1 MTGGDETT
9 GETMKIL
16 QVSIPR
22 SGSNAVARMM
32 EQSPSVAAVLRG
44 RAMETGGASFSA
56 AIAQLQAAVPDRLPY
71 VKELAAYLGDEQI
84 ALFGRDDRFLVVV
97 RDPAQQV
104 ASTVLGVLRN
114 PGPMRQHLADLRG
127 RDVSGPE
134 LNAYLDARSRPRFS
148 GWDELIAY
156 VRRTHDFE
164 PVGPTLTE
172 LFGTQ
177 PDRDACGDGLEWF
190 DRSLFQV
197 GTRSWSRS
205 VELLA
210 RLRDIG
216 AERVAVVDFTVLQ
229 TRPGLAAEIC
239 DRLGI
244 RFHPRMTEGPWE
256 PASRWFTSGLELS
269 DGDLW
274 VGKAARS
281 QVLERPLSVPYDPL
295 TLAPPAN
302 DAFLAGLGD
311 YLRVLAD
318 PALVWPRT
326 EADVEEVLGSPT
338 WRREDTGYA
347 PDDHYKTFT
356 TKHPVSAWCLAT
368 AVLGAHSAPTRA
380 VEAANPHLAEFF
392 AVARWVAGPITT
404 VSC

>member
-1 MTGGDETT
+1 MERGG
-9 GETMKIL
+9 
-16 QVSIPR
+16 
-22 SGSNAVARMM
+22 SGF
-32 EQSPSVAAVLRG
+32 G
-44 RAMETGGASFSA
+44 A
-56 AIAQLQAAVPDRLPY
+56 AIAELQAQRPDRLPY
-71 VKELAAYLGDEQI
+71 IKELAAYLGDEQI
-84 ALFGRDDRFLVVV
+84 ALFDRDDRFLVVV

-114 PGPMRQHLADLRG
+114 PGPMRQRLAEVRG
-127 RDVSGPE
+127 REVSEQE
-134 LNAYLDARSRPRFS
+134 LRDYLDAQAGTSFS
-148 GWDELIAY
+148 DWSELIGY
-156 VRRTHDFE
+156 VRRTHDFQ
-164 PVGPTLTE
+164 PIGPTLSE
-172 LFGTQ
+172 LFDAQ
-177 PDRDACGDGLEWF
+177 PDRDDCDDGLEWF

-197 GTRSWSRS
+197 GTQSWSRA

-210 RLRDIG
+210 RLRDMG
-216 AERVAVVDFTVLQ
+216 AERVTVVDFTVLQ
-229 TRPGLAAEIC
+229 TRPELAAAVC
-239 DRLGI
+239 DRLDLE
-244 RFHPRMTEGPWE
+244 FHPRMTDGGWD

-281 QVLERPLSVPYDPL
+281 RSLERPLSIPYDPL
-295 TLAPPAN
+295 TLVPPAS

-326 EADVEEVLGSPT
+326 AADVEQVLHSPA
-338 WRREDTGYA
+338 WRRDGTGYA
-347 PDDHYKTFT
+347 PDEHHTTFT

-368 AVLGAHSAPTRA
+368 AVLGPSCASAQA

-392 AVARWVAGPITT
+392 AVARGIAESATT

>member
-1 MTGGDETT
+1 
-9 GETMKIL
+9 MKIL

-44 RAMETGGASFSA
+44 RAMERGGAGFGS
-56 AIAQLQAAVPDRLPY
+56 AIAQLQAQRPDRLPY

-84 ALFGRDDRFLVVV
+84 ELFDRDDRFLVVV

-114 PGPMRQHLADLRG
+114 PGPMRQHLAGLRARAG
-127 RDVSGPE
+127 LQGEVSETE
-134 LNAYLDARSRPRFS
+134 LNEYLDARARPRFS
-148 GWDELIAY
+148 GWAELLRH
-156 VRRTHDFE
+156 VKRTHDFA
-164 PVGPTLTE
+164 PVGSTLSE
-172 LFGTQ
+172 LFGAQ
-177 PDRDACGDGLEWF
+177 PDREACEDGLEWF

-197 GTRSWSRS
+197 GTRSWSRA

-229 TRPGLAAEIC
+229 TRPELAAEIC
-239 DRLGI
+239 ERLDI
-244 RFHPRMTEGPWE
+244 RFHPRMTDGPWK

-281 QVLERPLSVPYDPL
+281 RMLERPLSIPYDPL
-295 TLAPPAN
+295 TLTPPASE
-302 DAFLAGLGD
+302 AFRSGLAD

-326 EADVEEVLGSPT
+326 AADVEEVLAAPA
-338 WRREDTGYA
+338 WRRVRDGYA
-347 PDDHYKTFT
+347 PDDNHPTFT
-356 TKHPVSAWCLAT
+356 TKHPVSAWCLAA
-368 AVLGAHSAPTRA
+368 AVPGASTDA
-380 VEAANPHLAEFF
+380 VEAANPHLARFF
-392 AVARWVAGPITT
+392 GVARDTAESITT

>member
-1 MTGGDETT
+1 
-9 GETMKIL
+9 MKIL

-44 RAMETGGASFSA
+44 RAMERGGAGFGS
-56 AIAQLQAAVPDRLPY
+56 AIAQLQAQRPDRLPY

-84 ALFGRDDRFLVVV
+84 GLFDRDDRFLVVV

-114 PGPMRQHLADLRG
+114 PGPMRQHLAGLRG
-127 RDVSGPE
+127 REVSGTE
-134 LNAYLDARSRPRFS
+134 LDAYLDARARPRFA
-148 GWDELIAY
+148 GWAELIRH
-156 VRRTHDFE
+156 VKRTHDFA
-164 PVGPTLTE
+164 PVGPTLSE

-177 PDRDACGDGLEWF
+177 PDRAACEDGLEWF

-197 GTRSWSRS
+197 GTRSWSRA

-210 RLRDIG
+210 RLRDLG

-229 TRPGLAAEIC
+229 TRPELAADVC
-239 DRLGI
+239 DRLDL
-244 RFHPRMTEGPWE
+244 RFHPRMTDGPWE

-281 QVLERPLSVPYDPL
+281 RVLERPLSIPYDPL
-295 TLAPPAN
+295 TLAPPAS
-302 DAFLAGLGD
+302 DAFRSGLAD

-326 EADVEEVLGSPT
+326 ATDVEEVLHSPA
-338 WRREDTGYA
+338 WRRKGDGYT
-347 PDDHYKTFT
+347 PDDHYPTFT
-356 TKHPVSAWCLAT
+356 TKHPVSAWCLAA
-368 AVLGAHSAPTRA
+368 AVPGASTRA

-392 AVARWVAGPITT
+392 GVARDTAESITT